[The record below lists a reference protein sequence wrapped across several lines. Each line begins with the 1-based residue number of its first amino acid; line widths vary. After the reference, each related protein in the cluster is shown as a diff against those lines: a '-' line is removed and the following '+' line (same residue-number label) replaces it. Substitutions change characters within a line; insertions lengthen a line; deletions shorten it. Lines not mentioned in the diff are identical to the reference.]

1 MRILKNELGEYK
13 KIFDEIQEIKNLSG
27 IQARLPYFIEV
38 H

>member
-1 MRILKNELGEYK
+1 LKHELGEYK
-13 KIFDEIQEIKNLSG
+13 KFYDELQELKNLSG

>member
-13 KIFDEIQEIKNLSG
+13 DLFDEIQELKNLSG